1 MNKRGIAMMIM
12 SLMVLALMACEG
24 GPLPGPGT
32 TFANPAFTP
41 SPWSGNNQD
50 AAEYAAAQA
59 TLNAGQSGM
68 MELSHQATVVS
79 FNMNQAA
86 NAAAQA
92 EVDDNQR
99 RLMELSI
106 QATEISQMMSLA
118 AATQQYI
125 TEQTQIAWDAAAT
138 AQSQAATATYSA
150 YMFNVTQTLQAQA
163 MLDAQ
168 GTQTALAQATQTAYS
183 LTATPFAALQADIV
197 RTRDEAERRALWGEF
212 VVTPLKVF
220 LVTLVVLL
228 LIAGGV
234 ITYQRLMPLL
244 ELRLRTIS
252 RYDDSPWLLVEGK
265 IVDSDPQLPPLTQ
278 GEALQADLAQISS
291 DRPAQVEIISPSE
304 PSIINWITE
313 AEQKLS
319 ADGRTAQR

>member
-1 MNKRGIAMMIM
+1 MNKRGIAMIIMI
-12 SLMVLALMACEG
+12 LMVLALMACEG
-24 GPLPGPGT
+24 APMSGPGT
-32 TFANPAFTP
+32 TFANPALTP

-59 TLNAGQSGM
+59 TLNSGQSGM

-92 EVDDNQR
+92 DVEDNQR

-106 QATEISQMMSLA
+106 QATQISQMMSLA
-118 AATQQYI
+118 AATQQHI
-125 TEQTQIAWDAAAT
+125 TEQTQIAWDVAAT

-150 YMFNVTQTLQAQA
+150 YMFNITQTQQSQAL
-163 MLDAQ
+163 LDAQ
-168 GTQTALAQATQTAYS
+168 GTQTALAQATRAAYS

-252 RYDDSPWLLVEGK
+252 RYGDSPWLLGDGR
-265 IVDSDPQLPPLTQ
+265 IVDPDPPDHSIPS
-278 GEALQADLAQISS
+278 GGSLQAYLPGSS
-291 DRPAQVEIISPSE
+291 DQAAQVEIISPSE

-313 AEQKLS
+313 AEQKLR